1 MRRSLMRMPSQESR
15 AAVQCGA
22 TEAPFVSNAYHLRG
36 IMLLEEVEKK
46 KEMRETGM
54 LEGRRC
60 LAQRVE
66 SRDGQA

>member
-1 MRRSLMRMPSQESR
+1 MRRSLMRIPSQESR

-22 TEAPFVSNAYHLRG
+22 TVAPFVSNAYHLRG

-46 KEMRETGM
+46 EMRQTGM
-54 LEGRRC
+54 LEDRRC
-60 LAQRVE
+60 LAQKVE